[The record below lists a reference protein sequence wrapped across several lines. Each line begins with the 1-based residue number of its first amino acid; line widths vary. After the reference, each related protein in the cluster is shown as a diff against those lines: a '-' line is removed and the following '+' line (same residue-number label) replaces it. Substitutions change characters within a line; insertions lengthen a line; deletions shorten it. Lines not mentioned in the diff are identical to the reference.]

1 MIYLSNENLF
11 EITIRS
17 LNHVNNLLVGHGE
30 RVAYG
35 VAKLLKQD
43 GRFTDEEIVRIIWTV
58 LFHDIGNFHK
68 AAIWNLAQL
77 ENDEDDFHAR
87 YGYIFL
93 KTFFPFAEY
102 APLVRYHH
110 TSYAEVDRALPDAK
124 LNRATKY
131 LKLVDEADL
140 YHVNHPRKTPQE
152 VQQFFEG
159 LVARQF
165 PTGLNVSSCPFLD
178 DADDIHQKLLV
189 RLKNMALTPEEK
201 RALLHTLVYSIDFR
215 SHYTALHCSMMVRAS
230 VTLAELCGLSEHE
243 REAVYLGAF
252 LHDLGKIAIPVE
264 TLESPDKLDARQWEI
279 MKSHVTITEDI
290 LRGCVSDEILQIA
303 IRHHET
309 LNGTGYPYGIS
320 GDQLTLPQRI
330 VAVGD
335 IVSALSEKR
344 SYKPAFPIQEVM
356 QILND
361 MCRAGRICPYV
372 LQVLSDHQEEV
383 YHTVLQAG
391 QDIEET
397 FERIYM
403 EYFDLA
409 TAQSV

>member
-1 MIYLSNENLF
+1 MLSL
-11 EITIRS
+11 
-17 LNHVNNLLVGHGE
+17 
-30 RVAYG
+30 
-35 VAKLLKQD
+35 
-43 GRFTDEEIVRIIWTV
+43 
-58 LFHDIGNFHK
+58 
-68 AAIWNLAQL
+68 
-77 ENDEDDFHAR
+77 
-87 YGYIFL
+87 
-93 KTFFPFAEY
+93 
-102 APLVRYHH
+102 
-110 TSYAEVDRALPDAK
+110 
-124 LNRATKY
+124 
-131 LKLVDEADL
+131 
-140 YHVNHPRKTPQE
+140 
-152 VQQFFEG
+152 
-159 LVARQF
+159 
-165 PTGLNVSSCPFLD
+165 
-178 DADDIHQKLLV
+178 IH
-189 RLKNMALTPEEK
+189 
-201 RALLHTLVYSIDFR
+201 
-215 SHYTALHCSMMVRAS
+215 
-230 VTLAELCGLSEHE
+230 
-243 REAVYLGAF
+243 
-252 LHDLGKIAIPVE
+252 
-264 TLESPDKLDARQWEI
+264 
-279 MKSHVTITEDI
+279 I
-290 LRGCVSDEILQIA
+290 LLQIA